1 MEVIFQLAAIFAV
14 VTVGPAVIVLLAAQ
28 KGNLLF
34 FFLMNISD
42 SQVFIAL
49 YVALFTGIIAFRLG
63 ISLYEG

>member
-14 VTVGPAVIVLLAAQ
+14 VTVGPAVIILLAAQ
-28 KGNLLF
+28 QGNLLF

-49 YVALFTGIIAFRLG
+49 YVALLTGIIALRLG
-63 ISLYEG
+63 INLYEG